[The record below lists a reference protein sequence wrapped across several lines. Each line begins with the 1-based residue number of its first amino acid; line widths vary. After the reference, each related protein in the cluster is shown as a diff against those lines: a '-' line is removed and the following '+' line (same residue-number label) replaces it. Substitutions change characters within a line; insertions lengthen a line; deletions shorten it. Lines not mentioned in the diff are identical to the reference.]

1 MRSITINDKVQV
13 IEGDDMIYRY
23 IAINNC
29 TLDMDTLEKMTQVGD
44 TWCQER
50 LCANLVDIRKM
61 LFIDSKTRAYA
72 AAQFRPHV
80 AGQAIVIDSKISS
93 YFANL
98 FLKFSQPKVPTRLFT
113 SEDEAVNWLHEQMEK
128 RLRSKQFTK

>member
-1 MRSITINDKVQV
+1 
-13 IEGDDMIYRY
+13 
-23 IAINNC
+23 
-29 TLDMDTLEKMTQVGD
+29 MDTLEKMTRVGD
-44 TWCQER
+44 EWCQER
-50 LCANLVDIRKM
+50 LCGNLVDIRNM

-72 AAQFRPHV
+72 AAQYRPHV

-113 SEDEAVNWLHEQMEK
+113 SEDEAVRWLGEQMEK
-128 RLRSKQFTK
+128 RLKSGQSAK